1 MLSFLIPFQTIIM
14 SKLYFFRHAQAS
26 FGAKNYDALS
36 DKGIEQTVLL
46 GNHLV
51 AKKFK
56 FDKIFVGPLE
66 RQKHTFEIVKDI
78 YSKNNLPMPEPMIVD
93 GLREHVGHTALD
105 IILPQLQETDAYIQ
119 SMIAKTRE
127 NPKRARANRL
137 LIFQYFMNQW
147 VEGKIEVDGVVAW
160 KDFRGNV
167 RTALNTILKNT
178 GSGETNAAFT
188 SGGTISSIA
197 AESLKIADEKIV
209 ASLNFSI
216 RNTSYSSFFYSKGQF
231 NLFALNEIPHLPDEM
246 ITFV

>member
-1 MLSFLIPFQTIIM
+1 M

-36 DKGIEQTVLL
+36 EKGIEQTVLL
-46 GNHLV
+46 ANHLV

-56 FDKIFVGPLE
+56 FDKVFVGPLE
-66 RQKHTFEIVKDI
+66 RQKHTFQIVKDI
-78 YSKNNLPMPEPMIVD
+78 FAKKNLSMPDPMTVD

-105 IILPQLQETDAYIQ
+105 IILPELQETDAYIKE
-119 SMIAKTRE
+119 MIAKAKA

-147 VEGKIEVDGVVAW
+147 VEGKIEVDGVVSW
-160 KDFRGNV
+160 KDFRENV
-167 RTALNTILKNT
+167 REGLKTILQHT

-197 AESLKIADEKIV
+197 AESLKISDEKIV

-216 RNTSYSSFFYSKGQF
+216 RNTSFSSFFFSKGQF
-231 NLFALNEIPHLPDEM
+231 NLFALNEIPHLPEEM
-246 ITFV
+246 VTFV